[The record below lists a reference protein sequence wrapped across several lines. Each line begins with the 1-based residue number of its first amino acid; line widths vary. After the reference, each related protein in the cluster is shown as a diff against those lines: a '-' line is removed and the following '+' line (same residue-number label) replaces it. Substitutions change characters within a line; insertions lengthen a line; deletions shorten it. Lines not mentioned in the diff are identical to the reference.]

1 MIEIS
6 GIEVRATRITYVGEL
21 GWEIYV
27 PVSDALILWES
38 LIAAGEEFGLMPCGY
53 KAIESLRLEKGYR
66 AWAGEINTETNPW
79 EAGLAFAVS
88 LKKDKFHGRDALV
101 LAKEKITRRLVAI
114 TFENICDVPLGNE
127 AIRIGEK
134 IIGRI
139 KSGGQGYTLGK
150 AIAYAYLENSF
161 TTAGTSLDVE
171 LFGRWVR
178 GTICDE
184 PLFDPKNE
192 RVKS

>member
-1 MIEIS
+1 
-6 GIEVRATRITYVGEL
+6 
-21 GWEIYV
+21 
-27 PVSDALILWES
+27 
-38 LIAAGEEFGLMPCGY
+38 MPCGY

-79 EAGLAFAVS
+79 EAGLGFAVS
-88 LKKDKFHGRDALV
+88 LKKDNFHGRDALV
-101 LAKEKITRRLVAI
+101 RAKENVLRTLVAI

-127 AIRIGEK
+127 AIRIGETV
-134 IIGRI
+134 IGRI

-161 TTAGTSLDVE
+161 APAGTSLEVE

-178 GTICDE
+178 GTICAE
-184 PLFDPKNE
+184 PLFDPTNE